1 MMSQNEKKVNLLGVQ
16 ELSPL
21 KYEWFPIDGFC

>member
-1 MMSQNEKKVNLLGVQ
+1 VQEVDGEDPGGLGVQ

-21 KYEWFPIDGFC
+21 RHEVARGE